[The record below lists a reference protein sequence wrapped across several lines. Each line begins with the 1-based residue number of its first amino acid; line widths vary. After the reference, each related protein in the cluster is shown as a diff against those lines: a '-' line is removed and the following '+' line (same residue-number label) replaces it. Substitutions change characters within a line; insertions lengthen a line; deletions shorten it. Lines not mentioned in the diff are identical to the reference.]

1 MKKLI
6 LYFPLLFV
14 FILFSCGE
22 KKTDATTS
30 STSDASKNTGVVQ
43 QFSLDTKNSS
53 LKWKGSQTVDH
64 FHTGTLAFKSGS
76 VESNGVSFTGEFLID
91 MSSMTITDEK
101 MSKGEMEILKET
113 LMDAEFFN
121 SSKFPEVSV
130 KVDEFKEGKL
140 KSTINVLGKPVKR
153 DIPVKMTNDGN
164 KMLISGVFNLDF
176 KELNLEGFKE
186 NKENPD
192 ETIKSVIEYELNLVL
207 LKK

>member
-1 MKKLI
+1 MI
-6 LYFPLLFV
+6 LHFPLFFV
-14 FILFSCGE
+14 IILCSCGE
-22 KKTDATTS
+22 KKADATTS
-30 STSDASKNTGVVQ
+30 STSNASKNTGVVQ
-43 QFSLDTKNSS
+43 QFSLDTKNAT
-53 LKWKGSQTVDH
+53 LKWKGSQSADH
-64 FHTGTLAFKSGS
+64 FHTGTLGFKSGS
-76 VESNGVSFTGEFLID
+76 VESNGVSVNGEFLID

-130 KVDEFKEGKL
+130 KVDEFKDGKL
-140 KSTINVLGKPVKR
+140 KSTINALGKQLKKE
-153 DIPVKMTNDGN
+153 IPVKMTNDGN

-192 ETIKSVIEYELNLVL
+192 ETIKSVIDFELNLVL